1 MIQAVK
7 DIVEGYNNTEHRMLK
22 KSPNEM
28 TKEDGQNNA
37 QEKRQHNAEVMQ
49 DFIEKAE
56 GKTIGILDRKNIFDK
71 RSKIKLSRDS
81 HEIVEIE
88 GYNIKLDNGKS
99 LSPKD
104 LVILK

>member
-1 MIQAVK
+1 MK

-28 TKEDGQNNA
+28 TKEDVQKNA

-49 DFIEKAE
+49 DFLDKAE
-56 GKTIGILDRKNIFDK
+56 GKPLGILNRKNIFDK
-71 RSKIKLSRDS
+71 GSKIKLSRGS
-81 HEIVEIE
+81 HEVVETE

-99 LSPKD
+99 LPPKD
-104 LVILK
+104 LVIMK